1 MTKLELVKLVIE
13 VYNNQS
19 EWLDS
24 LPIEIQSA
32 FCDNAYVQSLHRI
45 NENALMLALGT
56 ELYEDLNWFL
66 YDKPNGKTTVTFDGK
81 PYDIETV
88 KDYLSFVEE
97 VYDVTTIE

>member
-13 VYNNQS
+13 EYNKQS

-32 FCDNAYVQSLHRI
+32 FFDNAYVQSLHHT
-45 NENALMLALGT
+45 NDKALELALGT

-66 YDKPNGKTTVTFDGK
+66 YDKPDGKTTVTIDSK
-81 PYDIETV
+81 SYDIETIE
-88 KDYLSFVEE
+88 DYLSFVEE
-97 VYDVTTIE
+97 VYDVTTTE